1 MPRKND
7 ALRFLL
13 GMAFYWPF
21 FIHQLYTPE
30 IFADTNTHG
39 PSLHHAIVLSTMI
52 VCLTAGCLARRKTSR
67 STMSRPSLSDRA
79 SMVCFVI
86 CPTLLCASALI
97 VFFTAGA
104 SPWFSIL
111 CPISQGIGITA
122 ATLGWAK
129 QAATFDKGLC
139 AVILGCSMTLSQ
151 IINAAALSLGS
162 ALNVPDFLWCVAFP
176 LVSCLLLFP
185 NARAENT
192 ASSRTTASRQV
203 APSADDARSTRSWLI
218 MLGVLAL
225 YLLGT
230 GIFRSNTIAQTGT
243 LSPVFDFTQRLVVLA
258 MSLALVIYAEFE
270 RRHEKEPYPW
280 VLFGFACLAIL
291 YFVVIGRQYFPTVCS
306 VIVLHSRLI
315 AVFLMWAAAERYVR
329 VSSKSPLMLAAIFL
343 IPQTIVRGVSSAP
356 WTVWDTP
363 WSSTLLEASLIATAF
378 LMTVGV
384 FWWVRLR
391 TSEQAAT
398 APTQKHEMGRAV
410 LNNAQAAY
418 GLTDRERDVLELLA
432 RGYTQKSIADELG
445 LSLNSVRT
453 YAKTLYL
460 KLGVHSRQ
468 EVIELMNQ
476 KLGDKSN

>member
-1 MPRKND
+1 
-7 ALRFLL
+7 
-13 GMAFYWPF
+13 MAFYWPF
-21 FIHQLYTPE
+21 FIHQLCTPE
-30 IFADTNTHG
+30 ILTGTSPYG
-39 PSLHHAIVLSTMI
+39 SLSHHAIVLTTI
-52 VCLTAGCLARRKTSR
+52 IACLAMGRFARRNEPHTAMPRFSPFNWA
-67 STMSRPSLSDRA
+67 STA
-79 SMVCFVI
+79 IFVVCPI
-86 CPTLLCASALI
+86 LLCAAVLAA
-97 VFFTAGA
+97 FFAAGA
-104 SPWFSIL
+104 ISPWLSIL

-122 ATLGWAK
+122 ATLGWARL
-129 QAATFDKGLC
+129 AVTFDKGLC

-162 ALNVPDFLWCVAFP
+162 ALNVPDFLWCIAFP
-176 LVSCLLLFP
+176 LVSCLFLLP
-185 NARAENT
+185 NACMENII
-192 ASSRTTASRQV
+192 SPHMTASRQV
-203 APSADDARSTRSWLI
+203 TPPADDTRNTKSWLI

-230 GIFRSNTIAQTGT
+230 GIFRSSTIAQTGA
-243 LSPVFDFTQRLVVLA
+243 LSPVFDFPQRLVVLA
-258 MSLALVIYAEFE
+258 MSLALVMYAEFE

-291 YFVVIGRQYFPTVCS
+291 YFVVIGRQYFPAICS

-315 AVFLMWAAAERYVR
+315 TVFLMWAAAERYVR
-329 VSSKSPLMLAAIFL
+329 VSDKSPLTLAAIFL
-343 IPQTIVRGVSSAP
+343 IPQTIVRSVSSAP
-356 WTVWDTP
+356 WTVWDAP

-391 TSEQAAT
+391 TAEQAAATPSQEQAMGQT
-398 APTQKHEMGRAV
+398 AA
-410 LNNAQAAY
+410 NNAQAAY

-445 LSLNSVRT
+445 LALNSVRT

-476 KLGDKSN
+476 KSGDESN

>member
-1 MPRKND
+1 
-7 ALRFLL
+7 
-13 GMAFYWPF
+13 MAFYWPF
-21 FIHQLYTPE
+21 FIHQLCTPE
-30 IFADTNTHG
+30 IVTGANPYG
-39 PSLHHAIVLSTMI
+39 SLSHHAIVLATMVVCLAMGRLICRNDPRDATPRPSPSGWTNTTTFI
-52 VCLTAGCLARRKTSR
+52 VC
-67 STMSRPSLSDRA
+67 P
-79 SMVCFVI
+79 I
-86 CPTLLCASALI
+86 LLCATVLAA
-97 VFFTAGA
+97 FFAAGA
-104 SPWFSIL
+104 VSPWLSVL

-122 ATLGWAK
+122 ATLGWAR
-129 QAATFDKGLC
+129 QVATFDRGFC

-151 IINAAALSLGS
+151 IINAAALSLGG

-176 LVSCLLLFP
+176 LASCLLLLP
-185 NARAENT
+185 YARTGNCTSPRA
-192 ASSRTTASRQV
+192 AASRQV
-203 APSADDARSTRSWLI
+203 DLPADGACNTKSWLI

-230 GIFRSNTIAQTGT
+230 GIFRSNAIAQTGT
-243 LSPVFDFTQRLVVLA
+243 LSPVFDFTQRVVVLA

-280 VLFGFACLAIL
+280 ILFGFACLAIL
-291 YFVVIGRQYFPTVCS
+291 YFVVIGRQYFPAICS

-315 AVFLMWAAAERYVR
+315 TVFLMWAAAERYVR
-329 VSSKSPLMLAAIFL
+329 ISSRSPLTLAAIFL
-343 IPQTIVRGVSSAP
+343 IPQTIVRSVSSAP
-356 WTVWDTP
+356 WAIWDTS

-391 TSEQAAT
+391 TAEQAAT
-398 APTQKHEMGRAV
+398 TPSQEQAMDQAPI
-410 LNNAQAAY
+410 NNAQTTY
-418 GLTDRERDVLELLA
+418 GLTDRERDVLGLLA

-445 LSLNSVRT
+445 LALNSVRT

-476 KLGDKSN
+476 KMDDKSN

>member
-1 MPRKND
+1 
-7 ALRFLL
+7 
-13 GMAFYWPF
+13 
-21 FIHQLYTPE
+21 
-30 IFADTNTHG
+30 
-39 PSLHHAIVLSTMI
+39 
-52 VCLTAGCLARRKTSR
+52 
-67 STMSRPSLSDRA
+67 
-79 SMVCFVI
+79 
-86 CPTLLCASALI
+86 
-97 VFFTAGA
+97 
-104 SPWFSIL
+104 
-111 CPISQGIGITA
+111 
-122 ATLGWAK
+122 
-129 QAATFDKGLC
+129 
-139 AVILGCSMTLSQ
+139 
-151 IINAAALSLGS
+151 
-162 ALNVPDFLWCVAFP
+162 
-176 LVSCLLLFP
+176 
-185 NARAENT
+185 
-192 ASSRTTASRQV
+192 
-203 APSADDARSTRSWLI
+203 

-291 YFVVIGRQYFPTVCS
+291 YFVVIGRQYFPTTCS

-329 VSSKSPLMLAAIFL
+329 VSSKSLLMLAAIFL

-445 LSLNSVRT
+445 LALNSVRT

-476 KLGDKSN
+476 KTTNKPN